1 MFEQMSYQEDVEAL
15 QQEWEE
21 VSKLNEELKEEIVEQ
36 TKEHK
41 EFIGRL
47 AYSFYEI

>member
-1 MFEQMSYQEDVEAL
+1 MEAL

-21 VSKLNEELKEEIVEQ
+21 VSKLNEDLKKEIVEK
-36 TKEHK
+36 TNEHK

>member
-1 MFEQMSYQEDVEAL
+1 VFEQMSYQEDVEAL

-21 VSKLNEELKEEIVEQ
+21 VSKLNEDLNKEIVEK
-36 TKEHK
+36 TNEHK

>member
-21 VSKLNEELKEEIVEQ
+21 VSKLNDDLNKEIVEK
-36 TKEHK
+36 TNEPK